1 MNDPKPEPSRVQ
13 LISIQTPEQT
23 TRRRMEIDLHGHHPR
38 EVDLETL
45 LKQVWE
51 TGVDDVVL
59 VHGHGR
65 GRGRS
70 VGFLNTKTGYFGLC
84 VRATIRG
91 NPRLKPWVKIS
102 TLDCR
107 SWGSTTVKLKPNPKP
122 TRSEIDL
129 PACIIG
135 PDDQKADGADGAPR
149 PAGASRWPSHKSR
162 KRRSWPRS
170 RRKRKKRAAAAA
182 AAAR

>member
-13 LISIQTPEQT
+13 LRVIETPEHGT
-23 TRRRMEIDLHGHHPR
+23 LRRMEIDLHGHHPR

-65 GRGRS
+65 ARGRS

-149 PAGASRWPSHKSR
+149 PPGASRWPSHKSR